1 MAPAVFFMA
10 SLTTS
15 GDRHEKRSGDIGHD
29 LGYDYQTQL
38 KGADQT
44 RRCLSITKAAPFLG
58 TAEMALEMP
67 STSNF

>member
-10 SLTTS
+10 SLTT
-15 GDRHEKRSGDIGHD
+15 SGDIGHD